1 MSSLNHCHCDAF
13 LRINVLTV
21 IIIIINTIRTN
32 TFKDVING
40 YIIKPR
46 DLPSISD

>member
-1 MSSLNHCHCDAF
+1 MSSLNHCHYDAF

-21 IIIIINTIRTN
+21 IIIINTIRTN
-32 TFKDVING
+32 TFKDIING